1 MPCLP
6 GLCPKSEWIKSI
18 HGSRSHSLTFTIS
31 SSSDESSRTHN
42 SMKYGMQLAFPWLY
56 PLNKIFCDHHDKSQQ
71 KDLWVASL
79 FCDALWLYGVL
90 KTHSCTL
97 QSTKMNWKGSFP
109 CVANKWQFA
118 FRAAIFTALMG
129 FYTGPFL
136 LDYPHPISLINAS
149 AEFSNQI
156 ILNCVRICEDEHWG
170 GAKRACLGFWLMRVT
185 FSSTCHLQLMLLNHH
200 PPLVERWG
208 RNKKW
213 HSAFFFLPLP
223 PAGRHKTIW
232 RQNSAIRFKPL
243 REMRCNW

>member
-1 MPCLP
+1 MNHLGPTIQWSTGCNWPFLGFILWTKSFVIIMTKVSKKICESP
-6 GLCPKSEWIKSI
+6 LCFVM
-18 HGSRSHSLTFTIS
+18 HCDCTASLRHTAVH
-31 SSSDESSRTHN
+31 SSR
-42 SMKYGMQLAFPWLY
+42 
-56 PLNKIFCDHHDKSQQ
+56 Q
-71 KDLWVASL
+71 KW
-79 FCDALWLYGVL
+79 
-90 KTHSCTL
+90 TE
-97 QSTKMNWKGSFP
+97 KGRCP

-118 FRAAIFTALMG
+118 FRAAIFTAHT

-156 ILNCVRICEDEHWG
+156 ILNCVRVCEDEHWG

>member
-1 MPCLP
+1 MNHLGPTIQWSTGCNWPFLGFILWTKSFVIIMTKVSKKICESP
-6 GLCPKSEWIKSI
+6 LCFVM
-18 HGSRSHSLTFTIS
+18 HCDCTASLRHTAVH
-31 SSSDESSRTHN
+31 SSR
-42 SMKYGMQLAFPWLY
+42 
-56 PLNKIFCDHHDKSQQ
+56 Q
-71 KDLWVASL
+71 KW
-79 FCDALWLYGVL
+79 
-90 KTHSCTL
+90 TE
-97 QSTKMNWKGSFP
+97 KGRCP